1 MSALYVCLF
10 SNGHLKVGRSVNA
23 LARISQHEE
32 RVSCLGVELVDYRV
46 FDCVVHPGPAEAAL
60 IERCVEACSKRN
72 KNEWFEGVDFD
83 SACEWAAECASTPI
97 TTAPEALDAAIEAM
111 GGVSMLASAIGVGQS
126 VISNWRAR
134 GTVPS
139 ANYCTAIERATAG
152 AVTRRDLRP
161 DDWRAIWPELAEP
174 ERVA

>member
-1 MSALYVCLF
+1 MNFLYVCLF

-60 IERCVEACSKRN
+60 IERCVDACSKRN

-97 TTAPEALDAAIEAM
+97 ASGATSVIEALGGVAEVARIFKIAMPSVSNWKHEGIPDARMMYLKVAYAAQLKGIDLDAATSQRRLKEA
-111 GGVSMLASAIGVGQS
+111 
-126 VISNWRAR
+126 
-134 GTVPS
+134 
-139 ANYCTAIERATAG
+139 ANA
-152 AVTRRDLRP
+152 
-161 DDWRAIWPELAEP
+161 
-174 ERVA
+174 

>member
-23 LARISQHEE
+23 LARIAQHEE

-46 FDCVVHPGPAEAAL
+46 FDCITHPGSAEAAL

-97 TTAPEALDAAIEAM
+97 TSGATNVIEALGGVAEVARIFKIAMPSVSNWKHEGIPDARMMYLKVAYAAQLKGVDLDAATSQRRAKEA
-111 GGVSMLASAIGVGQS
+111 A
-126 VISNWRAR
+126 
-134 GTVPS
+134 
-139 ANYCTAIERATAG
+139 
-152 AVTRRDLRP
+152 
-161 DDWRAIWPELAEP
+161 
-174 ERVA
+174 